1 MTTAPRKSKGSKEPV
16 IPAQGPITLRQ
27 ARLLAAAK
35 SQAKIASRTVMAPAP
50 ASVAD
55 LRHANL
61 EEARRRKDERERRIR
76 EYTAILTIMKRRG
89 VKGLEPAATTR
100 PTTARAGG
108 RQGGAPLQIL
118 AEGDSWFDYPV
129 PFFGGSIVPRLEHRI
144 GVPILNL
151 ADAGDEVRFMLG
163 VEQRETL
170 RVHLTTGCPAGGS
183 WDVLLFSGGG
193 NDIVGNPM
201 ALWILDYQASKAPA
215 DLVHVARFGAALDL
229 IRAGY
234 EDLIA
239 LRDKLS
245 PGTHLVFHNYDYP
258 IPDGRGIC
266 GMGPWLK
273 PALDLHKFPSEAKR
287 VAVVKAMLQRFA
299 EMLDDVAQAH
309 ANVTVIHTQGT
320 LATTT
325 LSWHNELH
333 PSKGGFNQ
341 IADLFRDALR
351 KQFPDRVL

>member
-1 MTTAPRKSKGSKEPV
+1 MTTAPRKSKRSKDPV

-35 SQAKIASRTVMAPAP
+35 TQALSASRTVQAPAP
-50 ASVAD
+50 ASVAE
-55 LRHANL
+55 LRQVHL
-61 EEARRRKDERERRIR
+61 EEARRRKDERARRIR

-89 VKGLEPAATTR
+89 VKGLGPAASTR
-100 PTTARAGG
+100 PTTARAGV

-151 ADAGDEVRFMLG
+151 AEAGDEVRFMMG
-163 VEQRETL
+163 VDQRETL
-170 RVHLTTGCPAGGS
+170 QIHLSTGCPTGGP

-201 ALWILDYQASKAPA
+201 ALWIRDYQASMAPA
-215 DLVHVARFGAALDL
+215 DHVHAARFGAALDL

-266 GMGPWLK
+266 GIGPWLK
-273 PALDLHKFPSEAKR
+273 PALDLHKFQSEAKGI
-287 VAVVKAMLQRFA
+287 AVVKAMLQRFA
-299 EMLDDVAQAH
+299 EMLDTVAGAH
-309 ANVTVIHTQGT
+309 SNVTVIHTQGT
-320 LATTT
+320 LEITKA
-325 LSWHNELH
+325 SWHNELH
-333 PSKGGFNQ
+333 PSKAGFNQ
-341 IADLFRDALR
+341 IADLFRETLR
-351 KQFPDRVL
+351 KLFPDRVL